1 METNED
7 LIRIENVYKWFPIK
21 GGLLGKTVANVKA
34 VDGVSLAI
42 KKGETMGLVGESG
55 SGKTTVART
64 LMRLTN
70 VTKGQI
76 LFENTD
82 LTKLKGRSLKPF
94 RRRMQMVFQDPYA
107 SL

>member
-1 METNED
+1 METSED

-21 GGLLGKTVANVKA
+21 GGLFGKIVANVKA

-64 LMRLTN
+64 LMRLIN

-76 LFENTD
+76 SIRKHGSSEIE
-82 LTKLKGRSLKPF
+82 G
-94 RRRMQMVFQDPYA
+94 A
-107 SL
+107 